1 MKPYMEVAVSFASA
15 LVSGDFARANALLIP
30 ELRTQLS
37 RDALREKLYGMF
49 RGYACGEPRS
59 IFEEQFQLDDWP
71 DKRAGDVGWA
81 YLGIVGDDFV
91 EGVTVIVAKSEGELL
106 IREIEWGRP

>member
-15 LVSGDFARANALLIP
+15 LVSGDFVRANALLIT

-37 RDALREKLYGMF
+37 PDTLREKLYGMF

-71 DKRAGDVGWA
+71 DKRASDVGWA
-81 YLGIVGDDFV
+81 YLGIVGDDFI
-91 EGVTVIVAKSEGELL
+91 EGVTVVVAKIEGELL
-106 IREIEWGRP
+106 IREVEWGRP